1 MRVGLEGRRVWGGG
15 GQGWGRASVCLSL
28 SEADRAPTPQAHP
41 KPMCGGA
48 LGQGQQRSGKGRE
61 AAHHIRQVH
70 NGLGEVAGEDHR
82 LAHLLKLGGK
92 RVGGGPGCFVPPSQS
107 CPQAGDLT
115 SWWSLTTISSTYL
128 VSLCTVGWPR
138 RTWGVGG
145 HLESVPSMPSVRA
158 KPWTGSRVL
167 NSSQGQCQ
175 SPTGGDPLSPQPWY
189 EDRQSQFVHSVD
201 RCRHGC

>member
-1 MRVGLEGRRVWGGG
+1 MGGDRAGRGPQSVSPYRRLTGPPPPKLTRSLCVVGH
-15 GQGWGRASVCLSL
+15 WGRGN
-28 SEADRAPTPQAHP
+28 R
-41 KPMCGGA
+41 G
-48 LGQGQQRSGKGRE
+48 RSGKGRE

-70 NGLGEVAGEDHR
+70 NGLGKVAGEDHR

-92 RVGGGPGCFVPPSQS
+92 RVGGGPGCFMPPSQS